1 MRNALHIH
9 RKEAEYDVSMAKKI
23 IFIVLLLAIGISV
36 VPAQTKQLALPKVSI
51 EVGKATKPED
61 VSVTL
66 QILFLMTVLSLA
78 PALLILTT
86 AFTRIIIVLH
96 FLKQAMGTPQ
106 MPPPQILLGLA
117 MFLTFFVMSPVW
129 DKVNADALQPYM
141 NNKLTVTDAYDKAI
155 VPLKDFMFK
164 QTREEDLALFVKMS
178 KMNKPN
184 NRNDIPIHVLI
195 PSFAISE
202 MRIGFQMGFVL
213 FVPFLIIDLVVASI
227 LMSMGMMMLPPG
239 MVSLP
244 FKILLFILV
253 DGWHLVIGSLISSFQ

>member
-1 MRNALHIH
+1 
-9 RKEAEYDVSMAKKI
+9 MARKI
-23 IFIVLLLAIGISV
+23 IIVLYLLCVGVSI
-36 VPAQTKQLALPKVSI
+36 VPAQSKLLPIPKVSI
-51 EVGKATKPED
+51 EIGKAAKPDD

-117 MFLTFFVMSPVW
+117 MFLTFFVMAPVW
-129 DKVNADALQPYM
+129 EKVNTDALQPYM
-141 NNKLTVTDAYDKAI
+141 NNKISVTDAYDKAV

-164 QTREEDLALFVKMS
+164 QTREEDLALFVQMS
-178 KMNKPN
+178 SMPKPN

-253 DGWHLVIGSLISSFQ
+253 DGWHLIIGSIIQSFH